1 MADKAASF
9 LQMIR
14 RDRRGRLKIYL
25 GYAAGVGKTY
35 QMLLEGHRLKQEGI
49 DIVLGLVEDHGR
61 QDTARLLEGLE
72 AIPRKRT
79 EYHGIGVE
87 EMDLDAILARQPQ
100 VVLVDELAHANAPG
114 SRNAKRYQD
123 AEDILAAGINVIATM
138 NVQHL
143 ESLYDTVERM
153 MGVRVRERVPDSV
166 LAEADQIVNVDVS
179 AEDLHKR
186 LKAGKIYPLERVKLA
201 LENFFQSHHLEQLR
215 ELTLREAASQ
225 IDTRRREMSGE
236 GDKGS
241 TDQVMV
247 GLDARGPENAALLRY
262 ASRLAGRL
270 NRNWYAV
277 YVQTLD
283 RDPTVIDATRQRL
296 LSETLTLA
304 NQLGATV
311 FTLKGEDVADT
322 LARFAAEYRVGH
334 ILLGKPHSKPWWRK
348 LFSHGEVVEGLLRKN
363 AGSTVI
369 LIDTRQGARSATL
382 DEAPE
387 LPVQATP
394 AAGSG
399 RLKLSDYL
407 APDQIEVWEDPV
419 SKDQAMRGLVGALV
433 RGRPGV
439 DSAFLMQRLQAREA
453 QGSTFLNEGV
463 ALPHAKIEGLDK
475 PMVALGLSHGGVLDS
490 FTDNPIEVIFLL
502 LTPKD
507 EIRSHLQLLA
517 VVGRMML
524 NRTLRNRL
532 RKEREPKGVYECLRE
547 FENPALDQVPEG
559 GEHP

>member
-1 MADKAASF
+1 MADKASSF

-49 DIVLGLVEDHGR
+49 DVVLGVVETHGR
-61 QDTARLLEGLE
+61 QDTAKLIEGLE
-72 AIPRKRT
+72 LIPRKRT

-100 VVLVDELAHANAPG
+100 VVLVDELAHTNAPG

-123 AEDILAAGINVIATM
+123 AEDILAAGINVIATL

-153 MGVRVRERVPDSV
+153 MGVKVRERLPDSV

-186 LKAGKIYPLERVKLA
+186 LKSGKIYPMERVKTA

-225 IDTRRREMSGE
+225 IDSRRREASGQ
-236 GDKGS
+236 GS
-241 TDQVMV
+241 GGTTDQVMV
-247 GLDARGPENAALLRY
+247 CLDARGPENAALLRY
-262 ASRLAGRL
+262 GSRLAGRL

-277 YVQTLD
+277 YVQTLGE
-283 RDPTVIDATRQRL
+283 DPTVIDATRQRL
-296 LSETLTLA
+296 LADTLTLA

-334 ILLGKPHSKPWWRK
+334 IILGKPHPRPWWSKAFRK
-348 LFSHGEVVEGLLRKN
+348 REVLPDLLAKT
-363 AGSTVI
+363 AGSTVL
-369 LIDTRQGARSATL
+369 LIDTRAKAAFSTL
-382 DEAPE
+382 EEAPE
-387 LPVQATP
+387 SP
-394 AAGSG
+394 AAAVPGKASDKA
-399 RLKLSDYL
+399 RLTDYL
-407 APDQIEVWEDPV
+407 SAETLCIWDEPV
-419 SKDQAMRGLVGALV
+419 SKDQALRDLLQRLV
-433 RGRPGV
+433 RSRP
-439 DSAFLMQRLQAREA
+439 DLDADFLLKRLVERES

-463 ALPHAKIEGLDK
+463 ALPHAKIVNLDK
-475 PMVALGLSHGGVLDS
+475 PLVALGLSHGGVLDS
-490 FTDNPIEVIFLL
+490 YTENPVEVIFLL
-502 LTPKD
+502 LSPKD

-517 VVGRMML
+517 VAGRMML
-524 NRTLRNRL
+524 NRTLRNQL
-532 RKEREPKGVYECLRE
+532 RKENVPVEAYRRLLE
-547 FENPALDQVPEG
+547 FENPGDQAA
-559 GEHP
+559 